1 MNLFERTLKMTF
13 ATLLAIILAQ
23 VLQLSNVYA
32 AGIIAILSLLDTK
45 LDTLRF
51 ATSRILSM
59 IIAFILAWIIF
70 SFAGFNVWLF
80 TLFLLIYIPICYY
93 LGIQAGIAPSSV
105 LVTHFIT
112 AENVGNAIIINGG
125 LLMIVGIGSAMV
137 LNFWMPS
144 KREHLKEYQ
153 VKIERQIVELLQKMS
168 LSLNKA
174 KCDVRP
180 IQNELRILEHDLD
193 LAQKLSLIEYN
204 NSLVQKNDYLINYFA
219 MRSVQVKIL
228 QGLAEMLP
236 NIPLEVVQ
244 GEMLSKLLL
253 QTAHQFGEHNTGI
266 ELIEGV
272 AELYRYSRQS
282 ELPKTREE
290 FEARAMIYAFLI
302 EFNRFLEVKR
312 DFYLQYLSESNE

>member
-1 MNLFERTLKMTF
+1 MNLLERTLKMTF
-13 ATLLAIILAQ
+13 ATLLAILLAQ
-23 VLQLSNVYA
+23 VLQLSNAYA

-59 IIAFILAWIIF
+59 IIAFIIAWIIF
-70 SFAGFNVWLF
+70 SFAGFDVWLF

-174 KCDVRP
+174 KCDVRS